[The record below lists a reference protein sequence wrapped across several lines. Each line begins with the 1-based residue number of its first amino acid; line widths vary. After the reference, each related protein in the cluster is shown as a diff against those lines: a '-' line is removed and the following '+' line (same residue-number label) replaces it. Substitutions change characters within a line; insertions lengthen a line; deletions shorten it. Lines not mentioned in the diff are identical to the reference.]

1 MAWTVRWLCEKNHIV
16 CATSFE
22 DFLHDHAH
30 EHLLDEIDMIVE
42 TNVCY
47 CGASFSERKIDY
59 YDGSLEAAH
68 EDVQKEYKE
77 PTIVWKT
84 EF

>member
-1 MAWTVRWLCEKNHIV
+1 MTWAVRWLCEKNHII

-22 DFLHDHAH
+22 NTFYDHAH

-47 CGASFSERKIDY
+47 CEASFSERKIDY
-59 YDGSLEAAH
+59 YDGSPDAAQ
-68 EDVQKEYKE
+68 EDIWKEFDRLILK
-77 PTIVWKT
+77 
-84 EF
+84 